1 MLYLLSQSDHETLMF
16 SDKVKIKLGSE
27 LRDGVEEK
35 FLFQRPAQA
44 ITYLRPGS
52 DAELFMSWT

>member
-1 MLYLLSQSDHETLMF
+1 MF

-35 FLFQRPAQA
+35 FLLQRPAQA

-52 DAELFMSWT
+52 DAELFMS